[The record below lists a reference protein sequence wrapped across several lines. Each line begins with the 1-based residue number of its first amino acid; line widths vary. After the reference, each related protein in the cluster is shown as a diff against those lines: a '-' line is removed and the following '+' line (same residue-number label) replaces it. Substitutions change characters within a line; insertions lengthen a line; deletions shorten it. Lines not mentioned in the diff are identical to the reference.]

1 MKETVIVGAGPVG
14 LWTAI
19 QLKKRNPENVIT
31 VYERYEKYQRSHVL
45 RLDHWSM
52 MLYSKT
58 QRDELETQFINEVT
72 GKSRKH
78 MKMEF
83 TKSLYI
89 KTNDFEQALKN
100 YCKNL
105 GVNIVIQ
112 KINSTAEV
120 EALHPHCSHFV
131 ASDGAHSILRT
142 ELLGKDSVDTKP
154 LQYVVELKF
163 HVPHKTHKSK
173 NLNDLLSLNI
183 ENKFM
188 NFEYVGKF
196 KNGET
201 PLTSRFFLS
210 KELYEKLPEA
220 SFKEPL
226 SFELLDKIP
235 ELSEF
240 KENLYKYLQYRKD
253 EYSDQID
260 LKNVKI
266 SKLILSV
273 YSAKKFAIHNE
284 KTNKCWFLT
293 GDAAMG
299 VPYFRALNSGM
310 MLSSRLSQILNS
322 SITTIGNEVKNHAGL
337 YNFHQPLHIQTEFG
351 IAFGKNMLLN
361 SFNEMRQI
369 PKKLK
374 IT

>member
-1 MKETVIVGAGPVG
+1 MKEIIIVGAGPVG

-19 QLKKRNPENVIT
+19 QIKKRNPAVLIS

-52 MLYSKT
+52 ILYSKSK
-58 QRDELETQFINEVT
+58 QDDFETLFINEVT
-72 GKSRKH
+72 GKSTKN
-78 MKMEF
+78 MQMEF

-89 KTNDFEQALKN
+89 KTNDFELALKN

-105 GVNIVIQ
+105 GINIIIQ
-112 KINSTAEV
+112 KIHSIKEV
-120 EALHPHCSHFV
+120 ETLHPHCQHFI
-131 ASDGAHSILRT
+131 ASDGAHSLLRQD
-142 ELLGKDSVDTKP
+142 LLGTDSLDTKP

-163 HVPHKTHKSK
+163 HVPHKTSKSK
-173 NLNDLLSLNI
+173 NLSDLIGLNI

-196 KNGET
+196 KNNET

-226 SFELLDKIP
+226 SFKILESIP
-235 ELSEF
+235 ELHEF
-240 KENLYKYLQYRKD
+240 RENLLKYIEYRKD
-253 EYSDQID
+253 QYQDQID
-260 LKNVKI
+260 LDNIKI
-266 SKLILSV
+266 SKLVLSV
-273 YSAKKFAIHNE
+273 YCAKKFAILNE
-284 KTNKCWFLT
+284 DNNKCWFLT

-310 MLSSRLSQILNS
+310 MLSSRLSQILNT
-322 SITTIGNEVKNHAGL
+322 SITSLGHKLKNQAGL
-337 YNFHQPLHIQTEFG
+337 YNFHQPLHTHTEFG
-351 IAFGKNMLLN
+351 IAFGKNIALN
-361 SFNEMRQI
+361 SFNEIRKL

>member
-1 MKETVIVGAGPVG
+1 MKQTVIIGAGPVG

-19 QLKKRNPENVIT
+19 QLKKRNPENHIT
-31 VYERYEKYQRSHVL
+31 VYERYDTYQRSHVL

-52 MLYSKT
+52 ILYNKNKKN
-58 QRDELETQFINEVT
+58 DAETQFINEVT
-72 GKSRKH
+72 GKSRQN
-78 MKMEF
+78 MQRQF

-105 GVNIVIQ
+105 GINIVIQ
-112 KINSTAEV
+112 KINSTKEV
-120 EALHPHCSHFV
+120 EDLHPDCSHFI
-131 ASDGAHSILRT
+131 ASDGAHSLLRT
-142 ELLGKDSVDTKP
+142 ELLGKESVDTKP

-163 HVPHKTHKSK
+163 HVPHKTTKSK
-173 NLNDLLSLNI
+173 NLKDLLSLNI

-196 KNGET
+196 KNNQT

-220 SFKEPL
+220 SFKQPL
-226 SFELLDKIP
+226 SFEVLDSIP
-235 ELSEF
+235 ELKEF
-240 KENLYKYLQYRKD
+240 RDNLLKYIQYRKE

-260 LKNVKI
+260 LNNVKI

-322 SITTIGNEVKNHAGL
+322 SMLSIGNDVKNHANL

-361 SFNEMRQI
+361 SFNEVRQL
-369 PKKLK
+369 PNKLK
-374 IT
+374 IK